1 MKTEPSLTALACAAL
16 REITGPQPSVCIS
29 FTNGQ
34 WQIVVSFSYG
44 SLRFFSR
51 PVSEDK
57 PDTVVLSELERD
69 LATWVERESQGATS
83 DACVALRIAL
93 TSRR

>member
-1 MKTEPSLTALACAAL
+1 MKTEPSLTALACSAL
-16 REITGPQPSVCIS
+16 REFTGPQPSVCIS
-29 FTNGQ
+29 FSGGQ
-34 WQIVVSFSYG
+34 WKIVVSFSYG

-51 PVSEDK
+51 PVAKDK
-57 PDTVVLSELERD
+57 PDAVVLSELEHD
-69 LATWVERESQGATS
+69 LATWVERESQGATT